1 MAAAAFYFSYLHSC
15 LGPLQPVVIIF
26 ISSQPCLQG
35 LPLKGDGSTAALYAV
50 VLGCMGLLISWA
62 APACNNPIFAEI
74 VPPHLRSMIYAFDRS
89 FETAIAASAAPV
101 VGLLAEH
108 VFNWQVQSLQGHSP
122 ACKNPKRPIN
132 YLGISYFALE
142 QFLFLAIRD
151 AKDFSI
157 YACHLERVRQPP

>member
-1 MAAAAFYFSYLHSC
+1 MQSL
-15 LGPLQPVVIIF
+15 PLQ
-26 ISSQPCLQG
+26 
-35 LPLKGDGSTAALYAV
+35 GDGRTTALYAV

-108 VFNWQVQSLQGHSP
+108 VFGWQVHFDLLL
-122 ACKNPKRPIN
+122 
-132 YLGISYFALE
+132 LGLG
-142 QFLFLAIRD
+142 Q
-151 AKDFSI
+151 
-157 YACHLERVRQPP
+157 

>member
-1 MAAAAFYFSYLHSC
+1 MAAAALYFCYLHSC
-15 LGPLQPVVIIF
+15 LPPLQPAVITF
-26 ISSQPCLQG
+26 ISSQQCLQG
-35 LPLKGDGSTAALYAV
+35 LPLKGDGGTAALYAV

-108 VFNWQVQSLQGHSP
+108 VFNWQVQVLQGHDP
-122 ACKNPKRPIN
+122 ACKNPKRPRN
-132 YLGISYFALE
+132 CLRISYFVLE
-142 QFLFLAIRD
+142 QFLFLAVQD
-151 AKDFSI
+151 AKDISI
-157 YACHLERVRQPP
+157 YPCYLE